1 MRLKNKI
8 ALITGSSR
16 GIGKAT
22 ALLFAKEGAKLIINY
37 HLSDIKPDAEKD
49 AFSVVDEINKI
60 GSEAIAIKCDV
71 SKENEVKEMIQKTI
85 DKFGKIDILINNAGV
100 VFDVPFFERT
110 VEQWKRTLDV
120 NLLGTFLCSKYTSQ
134 HMLKNGGKIINISST
149 NGINNFSPEAMD
161 YDASKAGIIILTRDL
176 AKELA
181 PKIQVNSI
189 APGWVDTDMNKDLPK
204 DFVEEETEKIYLK
217 RFAKPEEIA
226 KAILFLASDDASY
239 ITGSILK
246 VDGGYG

>member
-1 MRLKNKI
+1 MFMRLKNKI
-8 ALITGSSR
+8 ALITGASR

-22 ALLFAKEGAKLIINY
+22 ALLFAQEGAKIVVNY
-37 HLSDIKPDAEKD
+37 SSSEKEALAVVNEIKK
-49 AFSVVDEINKI
+49 F

-71 SKENEVKEMIQKTI
+71 SLEKEVKKMIQQTI
-85 DKFGKIDILINNAGV
+85 DTFGRIDVLVNNAGI

-110 VEQWKRTLDV
+110 VEQWKKTLDV
-120 NLLGTFLCSKYTSQ
+120 NLLGTFICSKYVSL
-134 HMLKNGGKIINISST
+134 HMLKQDGGKIINVSST
-149 NGINNFSPEAMD
+149 NGIDSFSPASID
-161 YDASKAGIIILTRDL
+161 YDSSKSGIIILTRNL

-189 APGWVDTDMNKDLPK
+189 APGWVDTEMNKDLPK
-204 DFVEEETEKIYLK
+204 DFVEEEKNKIYLK
-217 RFAKPEEIA
+217 RFAKPQEIA
-226 KAILFLASDDASY
+226 LAILFFASHDSSF